1 MLNKRLKRG
10 FLKNSGDV
18 LLKLLNFLGN
28 SRKPPPY
35 SNKSDDFLY
44 CKNCTHLLLAE
55 ILELK
60 SSVSDD
66 NEVCKCLIIT
76 RINI

>member
-35 SNKSDDFLY
+35 SNRSDDFLY
-44 CKNCTHLLLAE
+44 SNYLARIVHMYLLLAE

-66 NEVCKCLIIT
+66 NEVCI
-76 RINI
+76 